1 MELSFFKNL
10 ETKINKEK
18 HEKDFATSITDDI
31 ELELAKK
38 LDAIQEFSV
47 DRIEGDIVVLENRE
61 NGKILNIEKSKLAF
75 DIQEGDILKYVN
87 GRYILDK
94 EKTKSETEQ
103 IKKQMDD
110 LWN

>member
-1 MELSFFKNL
+1 MEWNFFRDL
-10 ETKINKEK
+10 EKKISKEK
-18 HEKDFATSITDDI
+18 QEEYSITDNI

-47 DRIEGDIVVLENRE
+47 DRTEGDIVVLENRE
-61 NGKILNIEKSKLAF
+61 NGEILNVEKNKLAF

-87 GRYILDK
+87 GRYFLDR
-94 EKTKSETEQ
+94 EKTKNEREQ